1 MVQAQRFRISR
12 LLRVGFS
19 VGPSLIV
26 GRCDWL
32 AASDSKSFAP
42 ACGGWQETRQVIDLL
57 ACRKAR
63 VVDPDMRL
71 IANAR

>member
-1 MVQAQRFRISR
+1 MSR

-19 VGPSLIV
+19 VGAVSLIV
-26 GRCDWL
+26 RRCDWP
-32 AASDSKSFAP
+32 AASESERFAS
-42 ACGGWQETRQVIDLL
+42 ACAGWQETRQVIDLL